1 MGSHNISVDMETTKL
16 TKTSEEPITTR
27 GYLSNIEYAYKQGG
41 CKTMAWAPLQPAC
54 GIKFVCT
61 PLQRPSGNK
70 KS

>member
-54 GIKFVCT
+54 GIKICLYPSTT
-61 PLQRPSGNK
+61 PIWE
-70 KS
+70 